1 MFNIYQVTHR
11 PAGVSEVNF
20 TVFVQGSEITI
31 NDEAFDFSF
40 MEKGST
46 LPVSAISSERF
57 AADVVCDDDG
67 VINITLVT
75 PIGPNATEAEIHP
88 APLTGKKYGKVIDIH
103 IPAVEVAQQEVA
115 NG

>member
-1 MFNIYQVTHR
+1 MFNINQVTHR
-11 PAGVSEVNF
+11 PAGLTSIDF
-20 TVFVQGSEITI
+20 AVFVQGAVITI
-31 NDEAFDFSF
+31 NGEAFDFSF

-46 LPVSAISSERF
+46 LPASAIASERF
-57 AADVVCDDDG
+57 TGDVVCDDDG
-67 VINITLVT
+67 VINVTLVA

-103 IPAVEVAQQEVA
+103 IPAVEAVQQEVA